1 MIFIFIFNRYY
12 MYKNKRKI
20 IKIKKDNNIIKIN
33 IEDEIYKIDEYYY

>member
-1 MIFIFIFNRYY
+1 

>member
-1 MIFIFIFNRYY
+1 

-33 IEDEIYKIDEYYY
+33 IEEEIYKIDEYYY